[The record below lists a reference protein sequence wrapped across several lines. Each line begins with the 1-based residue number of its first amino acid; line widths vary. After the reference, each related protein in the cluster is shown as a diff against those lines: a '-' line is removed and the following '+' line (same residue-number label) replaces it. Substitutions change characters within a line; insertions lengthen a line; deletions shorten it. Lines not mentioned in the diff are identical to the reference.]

1 VVMTYNYRCLLPA
14 ITPHPLTPPLHGH
27 GEGGRGVR
35 QYVIGRSGAGDALN
49 GHFKIQFGEATK
61 NPFVSGGNPSLE
73 SLNTKHKIR
82 NYSSLAE

>member
-1 VVMTYNYRCLLPA
+1 MLVACDNPS
-14 ITPHPLTPPLHGH
+14 PPDSPSPWPWR
-27 GEGGRGVR
+27 GGRGVR

-73 SLNTKHKIR
+73 SLNTKH
-82 NYSSLAE
+82 